1 MRRALRLAIVV
12 GVAVAGVV
20 AVLVVPGERPAS
32 VAPSKREEP
41 HHGMDPADE
50 EDRMNGSGC
59 YETPA
64 NGNPPLIVAV
74 GVAMS
79 AALGFAIWSEIA
91 EGRRDRKRA
100 AERRLDSRGKAH
112 SAS

>member
-1 MRRALRLAIVV
+1 
-12 GVAVAGVV
+12 
-20 AVLVVPGERPAS
+20 
-32 VAPSKREEP
+32 
-41 HHGMDPADE
+41 MDPADE

-112 SAS
+112 SASYTPQAPRAGLVYEAEGTLQRLSRRRSAARE